1 MIMTQDNSIYET
13 GEYLKKNQD
22 WHVSDSPW
30 KAGNI
35 YKIIQRN
42 KLDYKTV
49 CEVGCGAGEIL
60 RQLSFKMPDDVQFEG
75 YEISPQAYELSKSR
89 ETDRIHFHLKDLLEE
104 DKAVKFDI
112 TMAIDVFEHVEDS
125 FSFLRK
131 LRSRGKYHVFH
142 IPLDITINGI
152 LQDKFMVG
160 RNTVGHIN
168 YYTKETAL
176 ATLEDCGYKVMDYFY
191 TADSLELP
199 RKTFKSKLAK
209 MPRKLLFNVNEDFAV
224 KLMGGFSLMVLA
236 KA

>member
-1 MIMTQDNSIYET
+1 MAQDNMYET

-42 KLDYKTV
+42 NLKYSSV

-60 RQLSFKMPDDVQFEG
+60 KQLSYKMPQDVKFEG

-89 ETDRIHFHLKDLLEE
+89 ENDRIKFHLKDLLEE
-104 DKAVKFDI
+104 DPKVKFDI
-112 TMAIDVFEHVEDS
+112 VMAIDVFEHVEDS

-131 LRSRGKYHVFH
+131 LRSRGKYKVFH

-152 LQDKFMVG
+152 LQDKFMTG

-176 ATLEDCGYKVMDYFY
+176 ATLEDTGYEIMDYFY

-209 MPRKLLFNVNEDFAV
+209 LPRKLLFGANEDFAV

-236 KA
+236 R

>member
-1 MIMTQDNSIYET
+1 MIMTEENMYET

-42 KLDYKTV
+42 NLNYKSV

-60 RQLSFKMPDDVQFEG
+60 KQLSYKMPQDVKFEG

-89 ETDRIHFHLKDLLEE
+89 ENDRIKFHLKDLLEE
-104 DKAVKFDI
+104 DPKVKFDI
-112 TMAIDVFEHVEDS
+112 VMAIDVFEHVEDS

-131 LRSRGKYHVFH
+131 LRSRGKYKVFH

-152 LQDKFMVG
+152 LQDKFMTG

-176 ATLEDCGYKVMDYFY
+176 ATLEDTGYEIMDYFY

-209 MPRKLLFNVNEDFAV
+209 LPRKLLFGANEDLAV

-236 KA
+236 R

>member
-1 MIMTQDNSIYET
+1 MTEQESIYAT
-13 GEYLKKNQD
+13 GEYLEKNKD

-35 YKIIQRN
+35 FKIIQRN
-42 KLDYKTV
+42 QLKYDTV

-60 RQLSFKMPDDVQFEG
+60 KQLSYKMPQDVKFEG

-89 ETDRIHFHLKDLLEE
+89 ENDRIKFHLKDLLEE
-104 DKAVKFDI
+104 DESVKFDI
-112 TMAIDVFEHVEDS
+112 AMAIDVFEHVEDE
-125 FSFLRK
+125 FEFLRK
-131 LRSRGKYHVFH
+131 LRTRAKYKIFH

-160 RNTVGHIN
+160 RKTVGHIN

-176 ATLEDCGYKVMDYFY
+176 ATLEDTGYKIMDYFY

-209 MPRKLLFNVNEDFAV
+209 VPRKLLFNVNSDLTV
-224 KLMGGFSLMVLA
+224 KIFGGFSLMVLA
-236 KA
+236 K

>member
-60 RQLSFKMPDDVQFEG
+60 RQLSYKMPDDVKFEG

-89 ETDRIHFHLKDLLEE
+89 ETDRINFHLKDLLEE
-104 DKAVKFDI
+104 DKSVKYDI

-125 FSFLRK
+125 FSFLKK

-152 LQDKFMVG
+152 LQDKFMTG

-176 ATLEDCGYKVMDYFY
+176 ATLEDCGYKIMDYFY

-199 RKTFKSKLAK
+199 RKTLKSKLAK

-236 KA
+236 K

>member
-1 MIMTQDNSIYET
+1 MINTQDSIYES
-13 GEYLKKNQD
+13 GEYMQKNKD

-42 KLDYKTV
+42 RLKYDSV

-60 RQLSFKMPDDVQFEG
+60 RQLSYKMPEHVRFEG
-75 YEISPQAYELSKSR
+75 YEISPQAYELSKDR
-89 ETDRIHFHLKDLLEE
+89 ESDRIHFHLKDLLEE
-104 DKAVKFDI
+104 DASVTFDI
-112 TMAIDVFEHVEDS
+112 VMAIDVFEHVEDS

-176 ATLEDCGYKVMDYFY
+176 ATLEDCGYKIMDYFY

-209 MPRKLLFNVNEDFAV
+209 FPRKLLFDVNQDFTV
-224 KLMGGFSLMVLA
+224 KLFGGFSLMVLA
-236 KA
+236 K

>member
-1 MIMTQDNSIYET
+1 MIMTQDNMYET
-13 GEYLKKNQD
+13 GEYLEKNQD

-42 KLDYKTV
+42 NLQYNSV

-60 RQLSFKMPDDVQFEG
+60 KQLSYKMPQDVKFEG
-75 YEISPQAYELSKSR
+75 YEISPQAYKLSKSR
-89 ETDRIHFHLKDLLEE
+89 ENDRIKFHLKDLLEE
-104 DKAVKFDI
+104 DPKVQFDI
-112 TMAIDVFEHVEDS
+112 VMAIDVFEHVEDS

-131 LRSRGKYHVFH
+131 LRSRGKYKVFH
-142 IPLDITINGI
+142 IPLDITVNGI
-152 LQDKFMVG
+152 LQDKFMTG

-176 ATLEDCGYKVMDYFY
+176 ATLEDTGYQIMDYFY

-209 MPRKLLFNVNEDFAV
+209 LPRKLLFGANEDLAV

-236 KA
+236 R

>member
-1 MIMTQDNSIYET
+1 MIMAQDNMYET

-42 KLDYKTV
+42 NLKYSSV

-60 RQLSFKMPDDVQFEG
+60 KQLSYKMPQDVKFEG

-89 ETDRIHFHLKDLLEE
+89 ENDRIKFHLKDLLEE
-104 DKAVKFDI
+104 DPKVKFDI
-112 TMAIDVFEHVEDS
+112 VMAIDVFEHVEDS

-131 LRSRGKYHVFH
+131 LRSRGKYKVFH

-152 LQDKFMVG
+152 LQDKFMTG

-176 ATLEDCGYKVMDYFY
+176 ATLEDTGYEIMDYFY

-209 MPRKLLFNVNEDFAV
+209 LPRKLLFGANEDFAV

-236 KA
+236 R

>member
-1 MIMTQDNSIYET
+1 MITTKEDSIYET
-13 GEYLKKNQD
+13 GEYLDKNKD

-35 YKIIQRN
+35 YKMIQRN
-42 KLDYKTV
+42 RLDCKTV

-60 RQLSFKMPDDVQFEG
+60 KQLSYKMPKDVQFEG

-89 ETDRIHFHLKDLLEE
+89 QNDCIHFHLKDLFKE
-104 DKAVKFDI
+104 DESVQFDAV
-112 TMAIDVFEHVEDS
+112 MAIDVFEHVEDE
-125 FSFLRK
+125 FDFLRK
-131 LRSRGKYHVFH
+131 MRTRGKYKIFH
-142 IPLDITINGI
+142 IPLDININGI

-160 RNTVGHIN
+160 RRTVGHIN

-176 ATLEDCGYKVMDYFY
+176 ATLEDTGYRIMDYFY

-209 MPRKLLFNVNEDFAV
+209 FPRKLMYNVNPDLTV
-224 KLMGGFSLMVLA
+224 KVMGGFSLMVLA
-236 KA
+236 K